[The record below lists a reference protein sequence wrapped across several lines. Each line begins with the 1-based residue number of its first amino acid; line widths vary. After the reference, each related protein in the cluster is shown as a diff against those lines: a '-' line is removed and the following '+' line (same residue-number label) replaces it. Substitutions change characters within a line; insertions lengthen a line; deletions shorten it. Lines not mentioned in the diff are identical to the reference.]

1 MNNLSLRI
9 CSAVVLVLILVFL
22 THSTTAI
29 PIKTTVVSILSLII
43 LWEYSKLFKSRLFRI
58 IFLMLVIGGLLF
70 APFFTEFLEKTSNY
84 LFWFLCIL
92 WILIL
97 FKVLTYNKKNI
108 NDFFIVFSGFFIF
121 FPFVTSL
128 FFMITMPGIFLYVI
142 IIVSVADSAAFFVG
156 KIAGKTPLLPNIS
169 PGKTVEGF
177 IGGVLIASFFSCFI
191 PLFIGLQNNLLE
203 FLILG
208 FLVAL
213 ISVLGDLFFSMLK
226 RNKGIKDSSHLIPG
240 HGGFIDLLDGTIATL
255 PLLTF
260 LSFRMN
266 ELGSIFS
273 LIGY

>member
-9 CSAVVLVLILVFL
+9 CSAVVLVLLLVYL

-29 PIKTTVVSILSLII
+29 SIKATVVSILSLII
-43 LWEYSKLFKSRLFRI
+43 LWEYSRLFKSRLFRI

-84 LFWFLCIL
+84 LFWLLYLL
-92 WILIL
+92 WIMIL
-97 FKVLTYNKKNI
+97 FKVLSYNKKNI

-121 FPFVTSL
+121 LPFVTSL
-128 FFMITMPGIFLYVI
+128 FFMIMMPGIFLYVI

-156 KIAGKTPLLPNIS
+156 RMAGKTPLLPNIS

-191 PLFIGLQNNLLE
+191 PLFIGLQDNLLE

-226 RNKGIKDSSHLIPG
+226 RNKDIKDSSHLIPG

-266 ELGSIFS
+266 ELDSIFS

>member
-1 MNNLSLRI
+1 
-9 CSAVVLVLILVFL
+9 
-22 THSTTAI
+22 
-29 PIKTTVVSILSLII
+29 
-43 LWEYSKLFKSRLFRI
+43 
-58 IFLMLVIGGLLF
+58 MLVIGGLLF

-84 LFWFLCIL
+84 LFWLLYLL
-92 WILIL
+92 WIMIL
-97 FKVLTYNKKNI
+97 FKVLSYNKKNI

-128 FFMITMPGIFLYVI
+128 FFMIMMPGIFLYVI

-156 KIAGKTPLLPNIS
+156 KMAGKTPLLPNIS

-177 IGGVLIASFFSCFI
+177 IGGILIASFFSCFI
-191 PLFIGLQNNLLE
+191 PLFIGLQDNLLE

>member
-1 MNNLSLRI
+1 
-9 CSAVVLVLILVFL
+9 
-22 THSTTAI
+22 
-29 PIKTTVVSILSLII
+29 
-43 LWEYSKLFKSRLFRI
+43 
-58 IFLMLVIGGLLF
+58 MLVIGGLLF

-128 FFMITMPGIFLYVI
+128 FFMIMMPGIFLYVI

-156 KIAGKTPLLPNIS
+156 KMAGKTPLLPNIS

-191 PLFIGLQNNLLE
+191 PLFIGLQDYLLE
-203 FLILG
+203 FFILG
-208 FLVAL
+208 LLVAL

-226 RNKGIKDSSHLIPG
+226 RNRGIKDSSHLIPG
-240 HGGFIDLLDGTIATL
+240 HGGFIDLLDGTIAAL
-255 PLLTF
+255 PLITF
-260 LSFRMN
+260 LSFRIN
-266 ELGSIFS
+266 ELSSILS
-273 LIGY
+273 LIGF